1 MHFKTALSKKH
12 LNIAPPKNTFKKN
25 NSKLL
30 PQKMYFKNICQIAPS
45 KQLPQKMYFKN
56 TCQIVMAKIFFV
68 SASIKAVKNKADIN
82 KSLIMHD

>member
-30 PQKMYFKNICQIAPS
+30 PQKMYFKN
-45 KQLPQKMYFKN
+45 
-56 TCQIVMAKIFFV
+56 TCQIVIAKIFFI